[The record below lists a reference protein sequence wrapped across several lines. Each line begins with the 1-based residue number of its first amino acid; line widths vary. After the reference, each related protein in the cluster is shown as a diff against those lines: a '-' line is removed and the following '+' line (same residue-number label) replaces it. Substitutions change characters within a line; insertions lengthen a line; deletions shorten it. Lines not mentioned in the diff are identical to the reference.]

1 MAANEDVK
9 QRKII
14 ENHARNISH
23 NVWCTECGSQLIE
36 DSQAIVAILL
46 RKLLPFCLPL
56 NIELPCVLVVIRL
69 MVARLVLVIL

>member
-1 MAANEDVK
+1 MVANEDVK

-23 NVWCTECGSQLIE
+23 NIWWTECGTQLIE
-36 DSQAIVAILL
+36 DSQAVVAIL

-56 NIELPCVLVVIRL
+56 NTELPCILVVIIL
-69 MVARLVLVIL
+69 MVAGLVLVIL